1 VKNLIRLLVL
11 ALATLIAAPAS
22 AANASLAHKVGQVTR
37 HARQFVDQDVMLIGY
52 VIAREKNYVLFSDE
66 PRGKVSM
73 HDLPVSGAA
82 LDQMQPMT
90 KYLIEGKFLD
100 HGLEASNGSRY
111 HLELTAAPRPA
122 KP

>member
-11 ALATLIAAPAS
+11 AMATVVAAQAL
-22 AANASLAHKVGQVTR
+22 AANAPLVRKVGEVTR
-37 HARQFVDQDVMLIGY
+37 HARQFVDRDVVLIGY
-52 VIAREKNYVLFSDE
+52 LLVREKNYVLFSDE
-66 PRGKVSM
+66 PRGKVSV
-73 HDLPVSGAA
+73 HDLPVSGEA
-82 LDQMQPMT
+82 LDQMQSMT

-111 HLELTAAPRPA
+111 HLELTAEPRTA

>member
-1 VKNLIRLLVL
+1 VTCLNRFL
-11 ALATLIAAPAS
+11 ALAMAALIAAQAS
-22 AANASLAHKVGQVTR
+22 AANAPLIRKVGQVTR

-52 VIAREKNYVLFSDE
+52 ALAREKDYVLFSDE
-66 PRGKVSM
+66 PRGKVSV
-73 HDLPVSGAA
+73 HDLPVSGEA

-90 KYLIEGKFLD
+90 KYLIEGRFLD

-111 HLELTAAPRPA
+111 HLELTAAPRTA